1 MQHGW
6 TAVTAAAVYGHL
18 PVVEYLV
25 DRGADIDA
33 KDDVRA
39 IV

>member
-1 MQHGW
+1 MQSGD
-6 TAVTAAAVYGHL
+6 TAVMRAAESGHL

-25 DRGADIDA
+25 DRGADIEA
-33 KDDVRA
+33 KNSVRA

>member
-1 MQHGW
+1 MQGGD
-6 TAVTAAAVYGHL
+6 TAVMQAASCGHL

>member
-1 MQHGW
+1 MQCGR
-6 TAVTAAAVYGHL
+6 TAVMQAAYGGHL

-25 DRGADIDA
+25 GRGADIEA
-33 KDDVRA
+33 KSTVRA